1 MLRTRNKTTEAAYGG
16 KECDGENS
24 VNITCN
30 TIDCPG
36 NSLFQIVLVG
46 NESVS
51 KWIIK
56 TVC

>member
-36 NSLFQIVLVG
+36 NSIFQIVLVG
-46 NESVS
+46 NESV
-51 KWIIK
+51 IK